1 MRARGEL
8 KKISVIPQIILL
20 CVLAVLLLMVFFPL
34 IMTLIKSVKTPTQ
47 DTYKPFEL
55 TFPFC
60 WENYSIAWLYV
71 SPLISNSLFIAIM
84 DTIGSLILAS
94 VTAYGFTRFKFPGR
108 EIIFMAIISLMMIPG
123 SLTMIPKYIMIRD
136 FGLINKYFGVILPGM
151 IAGLPFR
158 LLLLR
163 TFFNGVPNDLFE
175 AAEIDGANHLHQF
188 FHIMIPMCIPI
199 LATIC
204 MNNFLQSWNEL
215 LWPRLILLDE
225 NLQTIPIGLASFT
238 QNYQTI
244 TGGTMGAPLAGYIIV
259 SIPLVILFA
268 FTSKQFVRGLTSGAF
283 KM

>member
-1 MRARGEL
+1 
-8 KKISVIPQIILL
+8 
-20 CVLAVLLLMVFFPL
+20 
-34 IMTLIKSVKTPTQ
+34 
-47 DTYKPFEL
+47 
-55 TFPFC
+55 
-60 WENYSIAWLYV
+60 
-71 SPLISNSLFIAIM
+71 
-84 DTIGSLILAS
+84 
-94 VTAYGFTRFKFPGR
+94 
-108 EIIFMAIISLMMIPG
+108 
-123 SLTMIPKYIMIRD
+123 
-136 FGLINKYFGVILPGM
+136 M